1 MLKVLGFFNIRK
13 RYFTIVFFLNCI
25 SAVLPTLGVYIIG
38 KVLND
43 IYRIDYFLSF
53 IFLLTSQNILKHIIR
68 FYDFK
73 LNLELSEKFSKS
85 NLKFISEIPYHNY
98 ENKKFYED
106 LYLFSDI
113 DVRIKDM
120 FGSFMSILV
129 YTVRFLG
136 YVVIVSNILWYLGI
150 IVFVLFIPIIFLSV
164 RFGSIEYEGG
174 VESSDFFRRASY
186 LSSLFLDKESI
197 LEKRVFKYENFID
210 DKWSKTQN
218 EGIKIEKKVL
228 FLSELYANL
237 GIVFT
242 LIVLLVIFIVLFIT
256 GKSYIS
262 FGMYASLFSSLLVFT
277 DDISYNLAM
286 VIRKFTDSFLLV
298 MRFKKFLSQ
307 NYKKKFGNAQVSFV
321 ESIEFRDV
329 KFSYG
334 KYKVLNGCNFKL
346 ERGKKYAIVGENG
359 CGKTTLI
366 KLLLGLINYE
376 GSILINGVELS
387 EISKKS
393 IKNMFG
399 VIFQDF
405 NKYELSVLDNIAL
418 GENKSIDKVLN
429 EVRLSE
435 KVANLKFK
443 ENTVLGKLDDGI
455 SFSLGEWQKV
465 ALARIL
471 LRENQVLIFDEPT
484 ASLDAVSERKIID
497 NINKKVSD
505 ENLVI
510 WITHR
515 MNSCRSCDSILVI
528 KDGVIFENGSFE
540 ELTSSDTYFNK
551 LYSTQR
557 SLYYE

>member
-1 MLKVLGFFNIRK
+1 M
-13 RYFTIVFFLNCI
+13 
-25 SAVLPTLGVYIIG
+25 
-38 KVLND
+38 
-43 IYRIDYFLSF
+43 
-53 IFLLTSQNILKHIIR
+53 
-68 FYDFK
+68 
-73 LNLELSEKFSKS
+73 
-85 NLKFISEIPYHNY
+85 
-98 ENKKFYED
+98 
-106 LYLFSDI
+106 
-113 DVRIKDM
+113 
-120 FGSFMSILV
+120 
-129 YTVRFLG
+129 
-136 YVVIVSNILWYLGI
+136 
-150 IVFVLFIPIIFLSV
+150 
-164 RFGSIEYEGG
+164 
-174 VESSDFFRRASY
+174 
-186 LSSLFLDKESI
+186 
-197 LEKRVFKYENFID
+197 
-210 DKWSKTQN
+210 
-218 EGIKIEKKVL
+218 
-228 FLSELYANL
+228 
-237 GIVFT
+237 
-242 LIVLLVIFIVLFIT
+242 
-256 GKSYIS
+256 
-262 FGMYASLFSSLLVFT
+262 
-277 DDISYNLAM
+277 
-286 VIRKFTDSFLLV
+286 
-298 MRFKKFLSQ
+298 
-307 NYKKKFGNAQVSFV
+307 
-321 ESIEFRDV
+321 
-329 KFSYG
+329 
-334 KYKVLNGCNFKL
+334 
-346 ERGKKYAIVGENG
+346 
-359 CGKTTLI
+359 
-366 KLLLGLINYE
+366 LGLINYE